1 MIGSPAR
8 LTQGTVAENLHLRLG
23 GDPDQGAPYLPMD
36 AARAAFDRVELSDDM
51 FQLGLRTVVDAGR
64 HQALVE
70 AVLAAR
76 EALRQRLQDPEYAG
90 LIEPF
95 ERDHYLE
102 NATLGENLIF
112 GVPLV
117 PEFEGPA
124 LARNALVRRVLRE
137 VELED
142 ELLALGWEAWRN
154 LSELF
159 GDLPPHHS
167 FFANFSP
174 LRPEDLPLYR
184 QRLGSGDSALP
195 VKLTRE
201 RRNLLLGLTL
211 NLAPARDRLVDLPE
225 GVIGKLLQ
233 ARQLFAAQLPKTAA
247 DAVEFFEPGRYLATL
262 SVRDNLIFGRI
273 VTRHGRANERLKE
286 LITRVADDG
295 GFREQVVAAGPGL
308 QRRHRRR
315 PSHAAAAPEAGAR
328 GRPVEER
335 SGAPADRP
343 CADRRSRAQRGA
355 AHPAAAARR
364 VSRADGDLRA
374 RRPRASRRCSSA
386 PWCSAAA
393 RSSRDGAAAEPE
405 AAPARAATG

>member
-1 MIGSPAR
+1 MRRS
-8 LTQGTVAENLHLRLG
+8 
-23 GDPDQGAPYLPMD
+23 
-36 AARAAFDRVELSDDM
+36 
-51 FQLGLRTVVDAGR
+51 
-64 HQALVE
+64 
-70 AVLAAR
+70 
-76 EALRQRLQDPEYAG
+76 
-90 LIEPF
+90 
-95 ERDHYLE
+95 
-102 NATLGENLIF
+102 GENLIF

-201 RRNLLLGLTL
+201 RRSLLLGLAL

-225 GVIGKLLQ
+225 RVIGKLLQ

-286 LITRVADDG
+286 LITWVADDG
-295 GFREQVVAAGPGL
+295 GFREQVVAAGLDYSVGIGGAHLTPQQRQKLVLAAGL
-308 QRRHRRR
+308 LK
-315 PSHAAAAPEAGAR
+315 SEA
-328 GRPVEER
+328 
-335 SGAPADRP
+335 GAPADRP
-343 CADRRSRAQRGA
+343 YADRRSRARRGA
-355 AHPAAAARR
+355 AHPAAAARG
-364 VSRADGDLRA
+364 VSRAHRDLRA
-374 RRPRASRRCSSA
+374 RRSRARGAVRAHRR
-386 PWCSAAA
+386 A
-393 RSSRDGAAAEPE
+393 RGGQVVTDGAAAEPE
-405 AAPARAATG
+405 VAPARAAAG

>member
-1 MIGSPAR
+1 
-8 LTQGTVAENLHLRLG
+8 
-23 GDPDQGAPYLPMD
+23 
-36 AARAAFDRVELSDDM
+36 M

-64 HQALVE
+64 HEALIE

-76 EALRQRLQDPEYAG
+76 KVLRQRQQDAEYAG

-124 LARNALVRRVLRE
+124 LARNALVRRVLHE

-142 ELLALGWEAWRN
+142 ELLALGWEAWRS

-159 GDLPPHHS
+159 GGLPPHHP

-174 LRPEDLPLYR
+174 LRPEDLPVYR
-184 QRLGSGDSALP
+184 QRLGSGEGALP

-201 RRNLLLGLTL
+201 RRNLLLGLAL

-225 GVIGKLLQ
+225 QVSGKLMR
-233 ARQLFAAQLPKTAA
+233 ARQLFAAKLPAAAA
-247 DAVEFFEPGRYLATL
+247 DAVAFFEPGRYLATL

-273 VTRHGRANERLKE
+273 VAKHGRASERLNE
-286 LITRVADDG
+286 LITWVADDG
-295 GFREQVVAAGPGL
+295 GFREQVITAGFDYTVGIGGTQLTPQ
-308 QRRHRRR
+308 QREKLLL
-315 PSHAAAAPEAGAR
+315 AAALLKRERARLLVADAPTGDL
-328 GRPVEER
+328 ER
-335 SGAPADRP
+335 S
-343 CADRRSRAQRGA
+343 
-355 AHPAAAARR
+355 AARR
-364 VSRADGDLRA
+364 ILQRLLDAYRGCTVVCALEDPGLAALFERTVVLSRGRVSADS
-374 RRPRASRRCSSA
+374 PS
-386 PWCSAAA
+386 
-393 RSSRDGAAAEPE
+393 AEPE
-405 AAPARAATG
+405 PAPVHAAVG